1 MLAMGVREIF
11 LSLTI
16 STFCCGTGLAQ
27 NQKWKAWEVEAD
39 TLLNRQDFRGALEM
53 YTKIIK
59 ASKLKDP
66 SAYGA
71 VYKRAVCSY
80 SLGEFESALKDL
92 DIFIPSY
99 PGSSQ
104 AHLLRAFVYRELGD
118 SERQLID
125 LDEAVT
131 MRPGDPNL
139 LKWRA
144 TLYLDKGDYQLA
156 KQDLITLKR
165 NQTDDS
171 EIETYLG
178 LAYYNLSHP
187 DSALMSL
194 NKAIELNAMYVPA
207 YLYAASFCLQ
217 EEEYDLALKYISI
230 PLRLDPKNATALFYK
245 GMALIEKKKIDA
257 GCSCLNKAF
266 YLGYDDAA
274 DYLKEYCYEVED

>member
-1 MLAMGVREIF
+1 M
-11 LSLTI
+11 
-16 STFCCGTGLAQ
+16 
-27 NQKWKAWEVEAD
+27 EAD
-39 TLLNRQDFRGALEM
+39 TLLSRQDFKGALKL

-59 ASKLKDP
+59 ASKLKEAA
-66 SAYGA
+66 AYGV
-71 VYKRAVCSY
+71 VYKRAVCFY
-80 SLGEFESALKDL
+80 SLGEFQNALKDL

-99 PGSSQ
+99 PGSYQ

-118 SERQLID
+118 GERQLID
-125 LDEAVT
+125 LDKAVSI
-131 MRPGDPNL
+131 RPGDSNL

-144 TLYLDKGDYQLA
+144 TLYLDNGDYRLA
-156 KQDLITLKR
+156 KQDLLSLKR

-178 LAYYNLSHP
+178 LAYYNLSQP

-194 NKAIELNAMYVPA
+194 NKAIELNAMYMPA

-217 EEEYDLALKYISI
+217 EEEYDLALKYINI
-230 PLRLDPKNATALFYK
+230 PLRLDPKNPTALFYK
-245 GMALIEKKKIDA
+245 GVALIEKKKTDA
-257 GCSCLNKAF
+257 GCSYLNKAF